1 MSPFRKSSKLP
12 ASRDKTDYSL
22 HPLGSFTSM
31 PFCSLAMLTLSH
43 VLCDDVDRFLGHHG
57 VQLNQLFVSQFLHDL
72 SLLEESLR
80 GHGAGL

>member
-22 HPLGSFTSM
+22 RPLGSFTSM
-31 PFCSLAMLTLSH
+31 SSLAMLTLSH

-72 SLLEESLR
+72 SFLEEGLR
-80 GHGAGL
+80 GHRAGL